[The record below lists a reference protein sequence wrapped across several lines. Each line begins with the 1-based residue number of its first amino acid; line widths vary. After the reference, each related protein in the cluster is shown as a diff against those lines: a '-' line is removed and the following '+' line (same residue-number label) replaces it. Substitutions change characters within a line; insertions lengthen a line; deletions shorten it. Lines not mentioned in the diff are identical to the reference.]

1 MTRERLWP
9 AVIGG
14 WLLASAVLLIAFYP
28 AITLFRFP
36 DADDAMRLLE
46 VRDWL
51 GGQSWWDVGQHRL
64 NAGHYPMHWSRL
76 IDLPLAAVIAPAT
89 PLLGRLDA
97 ERLAMVVVPLLTL
110 LATMALVARVTRRL
124 ADLEASQF
132 VVLITAM
139 STPIVF
145 QMMPMRIDHHGWQ
158 TVLALTAVL
167 LLIGPPTWRHGV
179 GAGAALA
186 ALVTVSFEGLPI
198 TAAIAAVTTLAWLVD
213 HRRAPFML
221 GLMWTLFSGAALLHL
236 ATRGPDF
243 WAMPCDAMSPLWLAV
258 FGVAAL
264 TLTAA
269 SAATRAPLLVRL
281 GLLAIGAVGCL
292 ITLRLFAGACL
303 SGPFATLDPLV
314 RTYWYQNV
322 AEGMPIWRQEPSWAI
337 VNIALPIVGLAGSLL
352 AVRDAKPAVRTRW
365 WLLIGV
371 MMPATILAC
380 LVIRAGATANA
391 LALPGSAALLMRLL
405 RRARAVR
412 SAPLRL
418 IATAGA
424 LVTSSPG
431 LASEGIFAAAH
442 ATLGKKSETP
452 SSNHLRMCA
461 EPEEIRSLA
470 ALPPSIIF
478 APLDVTPDLVA
489 MTDHHA
495 IGGGYHRNAGAIRAI
510 IATFIGTPAQAETI
524 IRASGARYI
533 AACPG
538 LNEMELY
545 AHLAPGGFWTRL
557 QNGERFAWLRPVPL
571 AHTRVRAWE
580 VVPTNGTA
588 ARRTAPVAF

>member
-28 AITLFRFP
+28 AIILFRFP

-51 GGQSWWDVGQHRL
+51 GGQSWWDVSQHRL

-76 IDLPLAAVIAPAT
+76 VDLPLAAVIAPAT

-110 LATMALVARVTRRL
+110 LATMALVARITRRL
-124 ADLEASQF
+124 GDLEAAQF
-132 VVLITAM
+132 VVLIAAM

-158 TVLALTAVL
+158 TVLALVAVL

-198 TAAIAAVTTLAWLVD
+198 TAAIAAVATLAWLVD
-213 HRRAPFML
+213 RRRAPFML
-221 GLMWTLFSGAALLHL
+221 GLIWTLFGGAVILHL
-236 ATRGPDF
+236 ATRGPGF
-243 WAMPCDAMSPLWLAV
+243 WLMPCDAMSPAWLAV
-258 FGVAAL
+258 LGVAAL
-264 TLTAA
+264 ALTAA
-269 SAATRAPLLVRL
+269 SAAARTPLAVRL
-281 GLLAIGAVGCL
+281 GVLAIGAAGCL

-322 AEGMPIWRQEPSWAI
+322 AEGMPIWRQDPTWAI
-337 VNIALPIVGLAGSLL
+337 VNIALPIVGLIGSLL
-352 AVRDAKPAVRTRW
+352 ALRDASPAVRERW

-371 MMPATILAC
+371 MVPATILAC

-391 LALPGSAALLMRLL
+391 LALPGSAAVLMRLL

-431 LASEGIFAAAH
+431 LASEGIIAAAH
-442 ATLGKKSETP
+442 AMIGKKAAVP
-452 SSNHLRMCA
+452 STTDVPRCA
-461 EPEEIRSLA
+461 RPEEIRSLA

-489 MTDHHA
+489 TTSHHA
-495 IGGGYHRNAGAIRAI
+495 IGGSYHRNAAAIHAI

-524 IRASGARYI
+524 IRASGARYV

-545 AHLAPGGFWTRL
+545 AHVAPDGLWARL
-557 QNGERFAWLRPVPL
+557 QRGERFSWLRPVPL
-571 AHTRVRAWE
+571 RHARVLAWE
-580 VVPTNGTA
+580 VIPHGSTPTS
-588 ARRTAPVAF
+588 F